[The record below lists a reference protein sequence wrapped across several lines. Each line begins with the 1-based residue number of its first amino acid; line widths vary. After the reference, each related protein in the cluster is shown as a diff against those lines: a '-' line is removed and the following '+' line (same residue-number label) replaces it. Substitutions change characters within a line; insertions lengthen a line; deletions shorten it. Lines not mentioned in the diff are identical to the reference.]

1 MSLHNL
7 DSFLGFGT
15 SVDMV
20 NNDGAFVMLH
30 FFKEDTV
37 VPYLICRVV
46 KPTKDISKLY
56 YQIVHSSR
64 DKLIDIEPSIT
75 NDLLYLL
82 YREIL
87 LDTYDEFGD
96 YAEVEYLEASEAE
109 YLIEDFHKKFDRE
122 LITKAKHK
130 LKSMQKHLRQLK
142 GTTVLP

>member
-30 FFKEDTV
+30 FFKLDTV

-46 KPTKDISKLY
+46 KPTEDSSKIY

-64 DKLIDIEPSIT
+64 DKLIDIDPLIT
-75 NDLLYLL
+75 NDILYLL

-87 LDTYDEFGD
+87 LDTYEEFGD
-96 YAEVEYLEASEAE
+96 LADVEYLEVSKVENLVE
-109 YLIEDFHKKFDRE
+109 NFHKKFDRE

-130 LKSMQKHLRQLK
+130 LKKIEKHLRQLK

>member
-1 MSLHNL
+1 MSVHNL

-75 NDLLYLL
+75 NDL
-82 YREIL
+82 
-87 LDTYDEFGD
+87 
-96 YAEVEYLEASEAE
+96 
-109 YLIEDFHKKFDRE
+109 
-122 LITKAKHK
+122 
-130 LKSMQKHLRQLK
+130 
-142 GTTVLP
+142 

>member
-1 MSLHNL
+1 MSVHNL

-30 FFKEDTV
+30 FVKEDTV
-37 VPYLICRVV
+37 VAYLICRVV

-96 YAEVEYLEASEAE
+96 YAEVEYLETSEAE
-109 YLIEDFHKKFDRE
+109 HLIEDFHKKFDRE

-130 LKSMQKHLRQLK
+130 LKRMQKHLRQLK